1 MKNTGYTPAGKLNF
15 AYDGTTLS
23 VTGVK
28 DTSLKEIRIP
38 PVIEGREVNSIANSA
53 FASNH
58 TLMKIEVPDSVV
70 SIDNNAFK
78 GCTALRE
85 VVLSEQLVSIGAL
98 SFAGCEK
105 LESVTIS
112 DLTTR
117 IDITSFRGCR
127 KFYRVFLKLHGGGRK
142 REFMIA
148 SSNDESIWLYLNA
161 INSVSHG
168 GKLNMEK
175 YDSAFLEIQ
184 KDEEDIFR
192 VAVHRLRHPFDLTVE
207 MEKVYR
213 RALRNMVK
221 TIILNDR
228 VDRLTALGDLE
239 CIDEKNLDNYIEIAS
254 RMGGGCIAYLLD
266 MKFRKKKTGL
276 RDFSL

>member
-1 MKNTGYTPAGKLNF
+1 MRESGYTPVEKINF
-15 AYDGTTLS
+15 AFDGKNLNVIGT
-23 VTGVK
+23 K
-28 DTSLKEIRIP
+28 DHSLREIKIP
-38 PVIEGREVNSIANSA
+38 PVVDGRPVNSIANSA
-53 FASNH
+53 FAGNQS
-58 TLMKIEVPDSVV
+58 LVKIEVPDSVV

-78 GCTALRE
+78 GCRSLRE
-85 VVLSEQLVSIGAL
+85 AVLSEQLVSIGAL
-98 SFAGCEK
+98 SFAGCEN

-117 IDITSFRGCR
+117 IDISSFRGCR
-127 KFYRVFLKLHGGGRK
+127 KFYRVFLKLHGSGRK
-142 REFMIA
+142 KEFMIA
-148 SSNDESIWLYLNA
+148 SSNDESIWLYLNSV
-161 INSVSHG
+161 NSVSHG
-168 GKLNMEK
+168 GRINMEK
-175 YDSAFLEIQ
+175 YDDAFLEIQ
-184 KDEEDIFR
+184 KDEEDMFR

-228 VDRLTALGDLE
+228 VDRLTALGDLD
-239 CIDEKNLDNYIEIAS
+239 CIDEKNLDHYIEMAS

-266 MKFRKKKTGL
+266 MKFRKNKTGL